1 MSTTERL
8 TEFATAAGLDPSI
21 WLDHQHIKVAGTE
34 SLPPAQTEGAIKA
47 GLLVVDLSG
56 ESDIQQVFVGAPP
69 EVVLTL

>member
-47 GLLVVDLSG
+47 GLPVSYTH
-56 ESDIQQVFVGAPP
+56 
-69 EVVLTL
+69 LTLPTKRIV